1 VDLLRDLHIDG
12 LAHGGSAV
20 ARAADGRVVFVAAGC
35 PGDVVTASVSA
46 DHGRYLEA
54 EIVEIAS
61 PSPERRN
68 PPCPYFGHCGGCQ
81 WQHVAYAAQAEA
93 KRTQVADAL
102 SRIGGVTGVEVE
114 PIVLGTSP
122 YGYRNKLEMRAGADA
137 QGRPTLGMTAARSD
151 EIVPIDA
158 CLLLPDR
165 AKRLPKSLAGALSY
179 LAARAPFELRR
190 VALRVAARTRDLE
203 VGLWGPPGPMPRQ
216 AVARTLTDAVHPS
229 SITRV
234 LCCDDAARRAD
245 LKVEVLAGRG
255 HWRERVGAF
264 EYRVSA
270 PSFFQANTA
279 GASALVSLVLERLG
293 ADGSDRVLDLFAGV
307 GTFTLPLSAVAGE
320 VAAIEGAGS
329 SVRDLRANL
338 ERARL
343 QADVMPGDA
352 ARALADAGEFDLAV
366 VDPPRAGM
374 APDALKALVRT
385 RARRI
390 CYVSCDSAT
399 LARDVRTLRDAGYR
413 LVSATPM
420 DMFPQTW
427 HVETLAVLEL

>member
-1 VDLLRDLHIDG
+1 M
-12 LAHGGSAV
+12 S
-20 ARAADGRVVFVAAGC
+20 
-35 PGDVVTASVSA
+35 
-46 DHGRYLEA
+46 
-54 EIVEIAS
+54 
-61 PSPERRN
+61 
-68 PPCPYFGHCGGCQ
+68 
-81 WQHVAYAAQAEA
+81 
-93 KRTQVADAL
+93 
-102 SRIGGVTGVEVE
+102 
-114 PIVLGTSP
+114 
-122 YGYRNKLEMRAGADA
+122 
-137 QGRPTLGMTAARSD
+137 
-151 EIVPIDA
+151 
-158 CLLLPDR
+158 
-165 AKRLPKSLAGALSY
+165 
-179 LAARAPFELRR
+179 
-190 VALRVAARTRDLE
+190 
-203 VGLWGPPGPMPRQ
+203 RQ
-216 AVARTLTDAVHPS
+216 AVARTLIDAVHPS

-234 LCCDDAARRAD
+234 LCKGDAARRAD

-320 VAAIEGAGS
+320 VAAIEGTGS

-338 ERARL
+338 ETARL

-352 ARALADAGEFDLAV
+352 ARALSDAGEFDLAV

-374 APDALKALVRT
+374 TPDALRALART

-399 LARDVRTLRDAGYR
+399 LARDVRTLGDAGYR
-413 LVSATPM
+413 LISATPV

-427 HVETLAVLEL
+427 HVETLAVLET